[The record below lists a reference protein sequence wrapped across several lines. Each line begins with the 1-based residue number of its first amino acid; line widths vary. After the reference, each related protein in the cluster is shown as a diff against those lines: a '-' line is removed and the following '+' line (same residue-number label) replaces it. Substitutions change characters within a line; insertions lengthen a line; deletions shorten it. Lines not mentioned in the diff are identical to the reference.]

1 MKAFK
6 TSIYLSAKD
15 LQQYLNER
23 LNGLFKTKIQKDIAM
38 QISMPDDHT
47 IEIGQPELYDSFLYK
62 MIVNGS
68 ELQLIKSE
76 HYVDDV
82 YNLALED
89 IVLGLIENY
98 IGENNIVSIF
108 GEISG

>member
-6 TSIYLSAKD
+6 TNKYLSARH
-15 LQQYLNER
+15 LQGYLNEH
-23 LNGLFKTKIQKDIAM
+23 LNDLFKAKIQKDIAM
-38 QISMPDDHT
+38 QITLTGEHT
-47 IEIGQPELYDSFLYK
+47 IEIGQPQFYDSFLYK
-62 MIVNGS
+62 MIVKGD

-89 IVLGLIENY
+89 IVLNLIESY
-98 IGENNIVSIF
+98 IGQENIVSVF

>member
-6 TSIYLSAKD
+6 TSIHLSAKE

-23 LNGLFKTKIQKDIAM
+23 LNNLFKAKIQKDIAM
-38 QISMPDDHT
+38 QISMPDEHT
-47 IEIGQPELYDSFLYK
+47 IEIDQPEFYDSFLYK
-62 MIVNGS
+62 MIVNDN

-89 IVLGLIENY
+89 IVVGLIESY
-98 IGENNIVSIF
+98 IGQANIVSVF